1 MAPHPAHHSDEIE
14 DLNAVGGH
22 CPRCGTDYRP
32 GFHVCADCGVPLLP
46 GPAPDAG
53 HPDPAKVDAWAA
65 ANARVWSEPHEGNT
79 PEEFAEIASVCR
91 LPWEEAWLMVGRL
104 RSEAIPA
111 LVYPDSQHGLT
122 TMYGRVYP
130 SYHEVIVA
138 KDRLE
143 DARRVVQE
151 IAPEWLPQ

>member
-1 MAPHPAHHSDEIE
+1 VAPHPAHLPDEVE

-32 GFHVCADCGVPLLP
+32 GFHMCADCGVPLLP

-53 HPDPAKVDAWAA
+53 HPDPEKVDAWAE
-65 ANARVWSEPHEGNT
+65 ANARVWSEPHKEHT
-79 PEEFAEIASVCR
+79 SKDFAEIASVCR

-104 RSEAIPA
+104 RSEGIPA
-111 LVYPDSQHGLT
+111 LVYPQDFSPFAKWHT
-122 TMYGRVYP
+122 KIFDV
-130 SYHEVIVA
+130 VVA

-143 DARRVVQE
+143 DARWVIRDLALGA
-151 IAPEWLPQ
+151 APP